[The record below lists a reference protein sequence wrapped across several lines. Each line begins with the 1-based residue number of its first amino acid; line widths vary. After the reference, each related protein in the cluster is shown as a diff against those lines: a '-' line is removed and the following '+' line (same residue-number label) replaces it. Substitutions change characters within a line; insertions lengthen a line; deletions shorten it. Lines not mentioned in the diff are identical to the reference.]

1 MRLILMR
8 HAKSDW
14 SMDGEDHDRPLNPRG
29 EASARIL
36 GDWLRAEGYLP
47 DEVLCSTSCRTR
59 QTLTLLK
66 LTAPIR
72 FEKNLYHA
80 SPDTLLK
87 MLRTARGQTVLLVGH
102 NPGISSL
109 ASGLVA
115 LHPAHIRFRDYPTGA
130 TLIVDFDI
138 PSWTKLTRGT
148 GNAQDFVIP
157 RELMSV

>member
-14 SMDGEDHDRPLNPRG
+14 SLDADDHARPLNARG

-36 GDWLRAEGYLP
+36 GDWLRAESYLP
-47 DEVLCSTSCRTR
+47 DDVLCSTSCRTR

-66 LTAPIR
+66 LSAPVR
-72 FEKNLYHA
+72 FERDLYHA
-80 SPDTLLK
+80 SPDTLLNV
-87 MLRTARGQTVLLVGH
+87 LRSGTGRSLLVIGH
-102 NPGISSL
+102 NPGIASL
-109 ASGLVA
+109 ANTLVNIR
-115 LHPAHIRFRDYPTGA
+115 PAHVRFRDYPTGA

-138 PSWTKLTRGT
+138 SDWSQLSPGT
-148 GNAQDFVIP
+148 GNARDFVIP